1 MGFLFVC
8 FSLDGCWSHKV
19 CHDFLKSIL
28 DTKVREG
35 SCSYD
40 KSQVCNF
47 ILQLVRS
54 HQLKLFRL
62 MSLVVFTI
70 NVVLKNID
78 WSTQKSLVTG
88 FKSENISSEADNI
101 ILKC

>member
-1 MGFLFVC
+1 
-8 FSLDGCWSHKV
+8 
-19 CHDFLKSIL
+19 
-28 DTKVREG
+28 
-35 SCSYD
+35 
-40 KSQVCNF
+40 
-47 ILQLVRS
+47 
-54 HQLKLFRL
+54 